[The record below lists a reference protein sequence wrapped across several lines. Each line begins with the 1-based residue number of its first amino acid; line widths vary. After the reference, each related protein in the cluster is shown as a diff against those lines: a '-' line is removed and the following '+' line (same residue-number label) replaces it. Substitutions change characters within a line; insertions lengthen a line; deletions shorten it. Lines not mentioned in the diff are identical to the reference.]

1 MQNDRNQEEK
11 LIQNLQDAG
20 CTSGFIDTFLN
31 ERKTNDTS
39 GQMKLLHI
47 HRSKLLDTIHQ
58 EQRKLDCLDYLL
70 FHLKKKN

>member
-20 CTSGFIDTFLN
+20 CTPGFIDIFLN
-31 ERKTNDTS
+31 ERKTNDAS
-39 GQMKLLHI
+39 GQMKLLHT

-58 EQRKLDCLDYLL
+58 EQSKLDCLDYLL